1 MIPKKPKEIIK
12 QTAEELDIPQ
22 LVVDDIVSCY
32 YKSLRK
38 HLSSLDNL
46 NITVPGL
53 GRFIVKHSGVN
64 KAIKKYESMN
74 KNMSDNF
81 YNYHNKR
88 IVLERLEKLYKVKE
102 KIKEFLDTKKEFKDL
117 KYGKYIKG
125 DLEEPKANS

>member
-1 MIPKKPKEIIK
+1 MIPKKPKEIIR

-22 LVVDDIVSCY
+22 LIVDDIVSSY

-38 HLSSLDNL
+38 HLSSMDNL

-74 KNMSDNF
+74 KNMTDNF
-81 YNYHNKR
+81 HNYHNKR
-88 IVLERLEKLYKVKE
+88 IVLERLEKLYQVKE
-102 KIKEFLDTKKEFKDL
+102 KIKKFLETKKQFKDL
-117 KYGKYIKG
+117 KYGKYIKADMG
-125 DLEEPKANS
+125 KPEADS